1 MNNKYVIHNFFEE
14 AFKKFKREIILFIY
28 MNDLHKLSYRNEI
41 IAELQNPR
49 QNKERISVLKML
61 FPAVE
66 SLYSSGIYIFPNVIE
81 LFKINGFKK
90 ASLYNDA
97 IFNIVSNISEEK
109 KCNLK
114 WITPRTFKKSN
125 AKDKNIILCF
135 FLFIFHE
142 TFIKYL
148 NDFLLKNEPKKD
160 KIGNLISIL
169 KRTVDNARNNK
180 SIQPSIESIKNKSE
194 NEQNPKV
201 EKIENVVIDD
211 LNFGFEANITD
222 DDQFFIND
230 DISMNI
236 DNYLIYY

>member
-1 MNNKYVIHNFFEE
+1 M
-14 AFKKFKREIILFIY
+14 
-28 MNDLHKLSYRNEI
+28 
-41 IAELQNPR
+41 
-49 QNKERISVLKML
+49 
-61 FPAVE
+61 
-66 SLYSSGIYIFPNVIE
+66 
-81 LFKINGFKK
+81 
-90 ASLYNDA
+90 
-97 IFNIVSNISEEK
+97 
-109 KCNLK
+109 
-114 WITPRTFKKSN
+114 
-125 AKDKNIILCF
+125 
-135 FLFIFHE
+135 FIFHE

-148 NDFLLKNEPKKD
+148 NDFLLKNEPNKD

-201 EKIENVVIDD
+201 EKIKKVVIDD